1 MRISLDK
8 LHPSVREVAD
18 RLRDRYA
25 GVPLV
30 ALGQTVLWDEPVK
43 AALCIALEAVAP
55 GGHDFVLGVN
65 DHDYFSKTAAPLSP
79 AEPFAILEHND
90 GSTRDLWVAT
100 GEISMLFGSET
111 IPTRDLLSEYGVA
124 MEKVAAGCPEGR
136 EACIDRATTAWGWR
150 GIAQTGNRRQIAHEI
165 RLADVLPYLTELV
178 RWGFCESVGLL
189 EGKAACDQAV
199 GFLDEVTRWLHQYHR
214 EHPQAL
220 LSDAYRAAHRFFFS
234 RLAGCSAERV
244 GTFTSTEALRFSPET
259 VGRPRFRV
267 LDLFLRPQTRA
278 IARAA
283 YDAALEGS
291 QIYTLDR
298 FGPGAIPFDLVVPGH
313 GRGTLRVLPDGV
325 AVETPEPIWIATQQP
340 VESAAQLAEVM
351 RQRFGAEAVAV
362 AGKALVFVCM
372 ICAEAMLVFHEGGSA
387 YVSRT
392 ATMLRRMA
400 EQGVSLPLYPLLR
413 VRHETWDALAGT
425 GVCFRLPE
433 HLAEAFGKPVI
444 SGTEF
449 ARRWRA
455 VVAEE
460 ERLLADVAKQGS
472 TRELLE
478 FLSQHDGGEWRQRR
492 EAYARAHDLL
502 LAIRDRSG
510 KYEAHSQRLY
520 QEITRLKAEAQ
531 QIEMEKGEN
540 YRRRIKPLRERLW
553 ELAQAGITTGPQV
566 EALEREIAAEEEPR
580 TAMDQAIQERRER
593 AAALEQEAKAVR
605 KARLENEKGAEA
617 AQARREMATIE
628 RDAERARLELVRRAL
643 LVSRGLPQS
652 NLRPSAWWF
661 PLVDPSGQWFE
672 NLTHAME
679 VRFEPLSPSEPPT
692 PAATK
697 ELSASKPGL

>member
-1 MRISLDK
+1 M
-8 LHPSVREVAD
+8 
-18 RLRDRYA
+18 
-25 GVPLV
+25 
-30 ALGQTVLWDEPVK
+30 
-43 AALCIALEAVAP
+43 
-55 GGHDFVLGVN
+55 
-65 DHDYFSKTAAPLSP
+65 P
-79 AEPFAILEHND
+79 A
-90 GSTRDLWVAT
+90 
-100 GEISMLFGSET
+100 
-111 IPTRDLLSEYGVA
+111 
-124 MEKVAAGCPEGR
+124 
-136 EACIDRATTAWGWR
+136 
-150 GIAQTGNRRQIAHEI
+150 
-165 RLADVLPYLTELV
+165 
-178 RWGFCESVGLL
+178 
-189 EGKAACDQAV
+189 
-199 GFLDEVTRWLHQYHR
+199 
-214 EHPQAL
+214 
-220 LSDAYRAAHRFFFS
+220 
-234 RLAGCSAERV
+234 
-244 GTFTSTEALRFSPET
+244 
-259 VGRPRFRV
+259 
-267 LDLFLRPQTRA
+267 
-278 IARAA
+278 
-283 YDAALEGS
+283 
-291 QIYTLDR
+291 
-298 FGPGAIPFDLVVPGH
+298 
-313 GRGTLRVLPDGV
+313 
-325 AVETPEPIWIATQQP
+325 
-340 VESAAQLAEVM
+340 
-351 RQRFGAEAVAV
+351 
-362 AGKALVFVCM
+362 ALVFVCM

-628 RDAERARLELVRRAL
+628 RDAERARWLVPF

-652 NLRPSAWWF
+652 NSA
-661 PLVDPSGQWFE
+661 PVPGGSPVDPPG
-672 NLTHAME
+672 M
-679 VRFEPLSPSEPPT
+679 VREPHPPWRCFGHQPLGPLT
-692 PAATK
+692 PAATR
-697 ELSASKPGL
+697 AVSKQPPLADATGALRAGPTGTVNVNGAVRGALPGSPERISRFWKVQAAGNGYPA